1 MWAVVLL
8 INTGVV
14 AWLLISSS
22 LQAFVLERTGITW
35 GLTAGAIF
43 FSIYGFTTTMRHGG
57 YSVRWGA
64 PLATPRDVGPR

>member
-57 YSVRWGA
+57 YSVRGEHPW
-64 PLATPRDVGPR
+64 